1 MKCQR
6 IEKRLLQDLCSATR
20 GEVKAHLNHCRGCE
34 RIYRELVSI
43 QELSTDFSAKIQAP
57 EDFFSRILSASDKR
71 GRWQMSRRPVLVA
84 LVFTSLWLGHWW
96 LEGEEESLKQS
107 TGTDSFASVQEQG
120 YWRVYDKELGV
131 NLHASR
137 VEIDLD
143 NQSKYVDVIL
153 ENPSRQRYILR
164 LPLQIEV
171 RQREL
176 NKDFYQTVMSY

>member
-1 MKCQR
+1 M
-6 IEKRLLQDLCSATR
+6 
-20 GEVKAHLNHCRGCE
+20 
-34 RIYRELVSI
+34 
-43 QELSTDFSAKIQAP
+43 
-57 EDFFSRILSASDKR
+57 
-71 GRWQMSRRPVLVA
+71 
-84 LVFTSLWLGHWW
+84 
-96 LEGEEESLKQS
+96 KQS
-107 TGTDSFASVQEQG
+107 TGTDSLASVQEQG

-131 NLHASR
+131 DLHASR